1 MNFFESLNSAM
12 RRNDSLVCVGLD
24 PAMKKLPECVRSAK
38 QAFFEFNRRI
48 VDATKDYVCCYKPQS
63 AFYAGEDRDDE
74 LKLTI
79 DYIHENAPGIPV
91 ILDVKRGDIGSTAEQ
106 YAREAFERY
115 NADAVTVNPY
125 MGFDAVKP
133 FLDYADKGVIVLCR
147 TSNPNSGD
155 LQSLVCDGKPVYEH
169 LALLVRDKWNASGN
183 AALVVGATYPE
194 ELKRLRELCPEMP
207 FLVPGVGAQGG
218 DVEKVVRNGCD
229 ASGRGII
236 VNSSRGIIFAGNGD
250 DFDLA
255 AGRAAK
261 ALRDSINGFRKAL

>member
-1 MNFFESLNSAM
+1 MNFFETLNLAVD
-12 RRNDSLVCVGLD
+12 RNDSLVCVGLD
-24 PAMKKLPECVRSAK
+24 PAMAKLPECVRSQK
-38 QAFFEFNRRI
+38 KAFFEFNRRI
-48 VDATKDYVCCYKPQS
+48 VDATRDFVCCYKPQS
-63 AFYAGEDRDDE
+63 AFYAGENRDDE
-74 LKLTI
+74 LQLTI

-115 NADAVTVNPY
+115 GADAVTVNPY

-133 FLDYADKGVIVLCR
+133 FLDFTDKGVIVLCR

-155 LQSLVCDGKPVYEH
+155 LQNLICDGRPLYEH
-169 LALLVRDKWNASGN
+169 LACLVRDKWNASGN

-194 ELKRLRELCPEMP
+194 ELKRLRELCPGMV

-218 DVEKVVRNGCD
+218 DVEKVVHNGCD

-236 VNSSRGIIFAGNGD
+236 VNSSRGIIFAGKGE

-261 ALRDSINGFRKAL
+261 GLRDTINSFRSNR

>member
-1 MNFFESLNSAM
+1 MNFFAALDNAVA
-12 RRNDSLVCVGLD
+12 RNRSLVCVGLD
-24 PAMKKLPECVRSAK
+24 PALAKLPECVRSCDK
-38 QAFFEFNRRI
+38 AFFEFNRRI
-48 VDATKDYVCCYKPQS
+48 VDATRDFVCCYKPQS
-63 AFYAGEDRDDE
+63 AFYAGENRDDE
-74 LKLTI
+74 LAMTI

-133 FLDYADKGVIVLCR
+133 FLDHTDKGVIVLCR

-155 LQSLVCDGKPVYEH
+155 LQNLISDGRPLYEH
-169 LALLVRDKWNASGN
+169 LALLVRDKWNNAGN

-194 ELKRLRELCPEMP
+194 ELKRLRALCPDMV

-218 DVEKVVRNGCD
+218 DVEKVVRNGCN
-229 ASGRGII
+229 AAGRGII
-236 VNSSRGIIFAGNGD
+236 VNSSRGIIFAGKGE

-261 ALRDSINGFRKAL
+261 ELRDAINRFREVL